1 MADSLELQ
9 VATLSR
15 QVRRLQVTV
24 AVILLVGLGLL
35 VSMDISA
42 EDVRNLR
49 ARSLI
54 IEDEAGRDRIVV
66 GAPIPEPEGRRI
78 SPSVG
83 LVINDE
89 NGAERFGVG
98 LQANG
103 RMVMGL
109 DAPPGTGDDR
119 NRERITL
126 VADQKGGAYIRFL
139 NRKTLVPG
147 RIVLDDDDHLYLEFR
162 GKKDGKAIAR
172 RIGFDGEEMVE
183 LR

>member
-1 MADSLELQ
+1 MADSLEVRVVSLG
-9 VATLSR
+9 R
-15 QVRRLQVTV
+15 QVRCLQIALGAVLV
-24 AVILLVGLGLL
+24 AALGLP
-35 VSMDISA
+35 VSIETSA
-42 EDVRNLR
+42 QDPKSLR
-49 ARSLI
+49 LRSLV
-54 IEDEAGRDRIVV
+54 IEDEEGRNRIVM

-83 LVINDE
+83 LAINDE

-139 NRKTLVPG
+139 DRRTLVPG
-147 RIVLDDDDHLYLEFR
+147 RLVLDDDNRLYLEFR
-162 GKKDGKAIAR
+162 GMKDGKTTAR
-172 RIGFDGEEMVE
+172 RIGFDGEEVIE

>member
-1 MADSLELQ
+1 MGESLELQ
-9 VATLSR
+9 VATLTR

-24 AVILLVGLGLL
+24 AVVLAAGVGAL
-35 VSMDISA
+35 ISIDTSA
-42 EDVRNLR
+42 QDSKTLR
-49 ARSLI
+49 ARALI
-54 IEDEAGRDRIVV
+54 LEDEAGRERILI
-66 GAPIPEPEGRRI
+66 GAPIPEPEGRRA

-83 LVINDE
+83 LAINDE

-98 LQANG
+98 LLANG

-126 VADQKGGAYIRFL
+126 VTDQNGGAYIRFL
-139 NRKTLVPG
+139 DRRTLIPG
-147 RIVLDDDDHLYLEFR
+147 RIVLDEEDRLYLEFR
-162 GKKDGKAIAR
+162 GEKDGRPVAR
-172 RIGFDGEEMVE
+172 RIGFDGEAIVD

>member
-9 VATLSR
+9 VASLTR
-15 QVRRLQVTV
+15 QIRRLQVTV
-24 AVILLVGLGLL
+24 AVILAAAFAVL
-35 VSMDISA
+35 VSIDTSA
-42 EDVRNLR
+42 QDSRTLR
-49 ARSLI
+49 ARSLVL
-54 IEDEAGRDRIVV
+54 EDEAGRDRIVI

-83 LVINDE
+83 LAINDE

-126 VADQKGGAYIRFL
+126 VADQKGSAWIRFL

-147 RIVLDDDDHLYLEFR
+147 RIVLDDDDRLYLEFR
-162 GKKDGKAIAR
+162 GVKDGKPTAR
-172 RIGFDGEEMVE
+172 RIGFSGDETVE

>member
-1 MADSLELQ
+1 MADSLELR
-9 VATLSR
+9 VATLAR
-15 QVRRLQVTV
+15 QVRGLQLALGAILV
-24 AVILLVGLGLL
+24 AVPGLL
-35 VSMDISA
+35 VSIDASA
-42 EDVRNLR
+42 QDPKTLR
-49 ARSLI
+49 LRSLV
-54 IEDEAGRDRIVV
+54 IEDEAGRNRIVM

-83 LVINDE
+83 LAINDE

-139 NRKTLVPG
+139 DRKTLVPG
-147 RIVLDDDDHLYLEFR
+147 RLVLDDDDRLYLEFR
-162 GKKDGKAIAR
+162 GMKDGKATAR
-172 RIGFDGEEMVE
+172 RIGLNGEEIIE